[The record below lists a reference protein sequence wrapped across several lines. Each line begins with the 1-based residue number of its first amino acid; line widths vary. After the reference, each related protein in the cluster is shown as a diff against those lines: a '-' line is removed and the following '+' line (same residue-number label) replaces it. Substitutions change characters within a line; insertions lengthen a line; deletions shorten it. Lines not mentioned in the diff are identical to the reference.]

1 MMLNS
6 KSTKIIKQIIYK
18 YLPKNA
24 YEVFIFG
31 SRATGT
37 SRKFSDIDLG
47 INGPKALSA
56 EEYVLIKSAFDES
69 DLPYRVDLVDFKN
82 VSDKFKQVSLNKII
96 KI

>member
-1 MMLNS
+1 MLNS

-82 VSDKFKQVSLNKII
+82 VSDKFKQISLSKII